1 MHKYYFVLGVNCEKV
16 LRAYVM
22 LTTKPG
28 TSMEVLKYIKEVSN
42 IEGVIY
48 ADPVFGRFD
57 AIVVVEVP
65 SLERLSEIIYK
76 VIEKVPNVI
85 HTETAIVLTGLKSEE

>member
-1 MHKYYFVLGVNCEKV
+1 MKGI
-16 LRAYVM
+16 RAYVM

-28 TSMEVLKYIKEVSN
+28 TSMEVLSYIKEVGS
-42 IEGVIY
+42 IEGVIQ

-57 AIVVVEVP
+57 AIVVIEAP

-85 HTETAIVLTGLKSEE
+85 HTETAIVLSGIKSEG

>member
-1 MHKYYFVLGVNCEKV
+1 M
-16 LRAYVM
+16 RAYVM

-28 TSMEVLKYIKEVSN
+28 TSMEVLKYIKEVCSL
-42 IEGVIY
+42 EGVVQ

-65 SLERLSEIIYK
+65 SLEKLSEVVYK
-76 VIEKVPNVI
+76 VIEKVPNII
-85 HTETAIVLTGLKSEE
+85 HTETAIVLTTSKSEK